1 MGQLVWLITGC
12 SSGFGELLVHQVL
25 ARGDLAIATGRKL
38 DKIKH
43 FEPAGAAALELDV
56 TRPQQD
62 INDIVSKAITIYGRV
77 DVIVNNAAYVAM
89 GGWEDIEYD
98 QILAQFDTNVFG
110 SIKATRA
117 VLPHLRERRSGTM
130 VFISSLSGWH
140 GHSFVGAY
148 AGSKF
153 ALEGLV
159 ESLSRETEV
168 FGLKTLLIEPG
179 RFRTKLL
186 SPGNLQVMQS
196 KIPDYAQVSQA
207 HADGL
212 AKEDQA
218 QPGDTQKAV
227 KIIVDLVRK
236 EGYAAGKD
244 VPLRFPLGPDCF
256 STIKEKCEETLNLL
270 QEWKD
275 IINSTDHDSEAS
287 SN

>member
-1 MGQLVWLITGC
+1 
-12 SSGFGELLVHQVL
+12 
-25 ARGDLAIATGRKL
+25 
-38 DKIKH
+38 
-43 FEPAGAAALELDV
+43 
-56 TRPQQD
+56 
-62 INDIVSKAITIYGRV
+62 
-77 DVIVNNAAYVAM
+77 
-89 GGWEDIEYD
+89 
-98 QILAQFDTNVFG
+98 
-110 SIKATRA
+110 
-117 VLPHLRERRSGTM
+117 M

-159 ESLSRETEV
+159 ESLSRETEA

-196 KIPDYAQVSQA
+196 NIADYAEASQT
-207 HADGL
+207 HVNGL
-212 AKEDQA
+212 AQEDQA

-236 EGYAAGKD
+236 EGCAAGKE
-244 VPLRFPLGPDCF
+244 VPLRFPLGADCF

-270 QEWKD
+270 EEWKD
-275 IINSTDHDSEAS
+275 VINSTDHD
-287 SN
+287 NDTTWG

>member
-12 SSGFGELLVHQVL
+12 SSGFGELLVRHVL
-25 ARGDLAIATGRKL
+25 SRGDLAIATGRKL
-38 DKIKH
+38 DKIKYL
-43 FEPAGAAALELDV
+43 ESAGAAIVELNV

-62 INDIVSKAITIYGRV
+62 INDTVAKAITVYGRI
-77 DVIVNNAAYVAM
+77 DVVVNNAAYVAA
-89 GGWEDIEYD
+89 GGWEDLEYD
-98 QILAQFDTNVFG
+98 QFLAQFDTNVFG
-110 SIKATRA
+110 SIKVTRA

-130 VFISSLSGWH
+130 VFIGSLS
-140 GHSFVGAY
+140 
-148 AGSKF
+148 
-153 ALEGLV
+153 GLV

-186 SPGNLQVMQS
+186 SPGNLHATQS
-196 KIPDYAQVSQA
+196 KIPDYAEASRE

-218 QPGDTQKAV
+218 QSGDTQKAV
-227 KIIVDLVRK
+227 KIIVDLVRT
-236 EGYAAGKD
+236 EGCAAGKD
-244 VPLRFPLGPDCF
+244 VPFRFPLGPDCF
-256 STIKEKCEETLNLL
+256 STIKEKCEETLNRL

-275 IINSTDHDSEAS
+275 IINSTDHDNEAS